1 MLGGLCLLPGLS
13 RRRLGF
19 LPLPPLLVQPLLL
32 LCKVLDHAHGKG
44 RFPFTYGANISARSN
59 EVRLHKWML
68 DRERNP
74 SQLELLAV
82 GLQSL
87 RLHLPKLVQLRR
99 LGRRC
104 RRSGLPLPLL
114 LLLGPL
120 LGLLGLLFPRLLGPP
135 RLLLLLGPLLFLLLG
150 GYIGG
155 SLSNR
160 HEFKI
165 ISKKVCNMMFLAK

>member
-1 MLGGLCLLPGLS
+1 
-13 RRRLGF
+13 
-19 LPLPPLLVQPLLL
+19 
-32 LCKVLDHAHGKG
+32 
-44 RFPFTYGANISARSN
+44 
-59 EVRLHKWML
+59 ML

-114 LLLGPL
+114 LLPSPL